1 MKWDVPPRRLSITS
15 RIRSDDVRGTY
26 GCKML
31 VDGVEVVA
39 YANNDGGL
47 WYYHPVT
54 GTATTVKETDHDSR
68 NIRDREEQGA

>member
-1 MKWDVPPRRLSITS
+1 MKWDAPFRQLSITS
-15 RIRSDDVRGTY
+15 RIRSDDVSVTY
-26 GCKML
+26 GCQML

-39 YANNDGGL
+39 YADNEGGL

-54 GTATTVKETDHDSR
+54 GIATTVKETDHDSR